1 MKCKCD
7 SPEGNLC
14 NTCETEMKEVKA
26 QALYDDGWWPRMVAA
41 PRSINL
47 GSSTNELPM
56 HDFMYV

>member
-1 MKCKCD
+1 
-7 SPEGNLC
+7 
-14 NTCETEMKEVKA
+14 
-26 QALYDDGWWPRMVAA
+26 MVAA